1 MLVAPWLMPVLPVRG
16 RDVSVPLVPLSNV
29 PLVVIVPVVFSVPD
43 VVPVVPVLPE
53 ELFMS
58 LDVLPELTEPE
69 LLLVL
74 LWVVVDFFVVVVFFV
89 PVGFVRLPDVC
100 ALSPA
105 VMPASINAVK
115 NAFFMIMYLIK
126 FCCCI
131 VSGKCIANVFQ
142 RQQVSASPGIRQQQY
157 QNEKP
162 NNTYRYRFVDEFL
175 HLKAGR
181 QESIMN
187 AVI

>member
-1 MLVAPWLMPVLPVRG
+1 MESLRMVLLPLFMLMAPWLMPVLPVRG
-16 RDVSVPLVPLSNV
+16 LDVSVPLVPLSNV
-29 PLVVIVPVVFSVPD
+29 PLVVVVPVVFSVPD
-43 VVPVVPVLPE
+43 VVPVVPVPPE

-74 LWVVVDFFVVVVFFV
+74 LWVVVDFFVVVVFVV
-89 PVGFVRLPDVC
+89 PVLFVRFPDVC

-126 FCCCI
+126 I
-131 VSGKCIANVFQ
+131 LLLYRSGANALPTFSKAAIARFTLHQ
-142 RQQVSASPGIRQQQY
+142 ATTIPKRETEQY
-157 QNEKP
+157 IS
-162 NNTYRYRFVDEFL
+162 L
-175 HLKAGR
+175 
-181 QESIMN
+181 
-187 AVI
+187 